1 MRRSYDTLSFSSA
14 VSMGRLKL
22 IHKRRGSQNYY
33 ARMMV
38 PQPLREAIG
47 KREFIMSLGTPHR
60 KEAEALALPIL
71 AGWREEIRVFQLSAV
86 NDDLGILG
94 GEKHHP
100 TKAEIEDAAL
110 WVGFDESSRRLEALI
125 RAKAKLGPDAFAQ
138 MQDEF
143 ERRYLD
149 LCRRQLAGEDNYW
162 RERAI
167 KMVNHRQ
174 WDLSEAS
181 PEFTFLIQQLSL
193 CGLDLFRKAVENL
206 RNPIVDFQPSEH
218 TRGLSTRR
226 QERAKQG
233 EGILDLFD
241 TYAAQR
247 RSEGKK
253 GDDTLRQDRIAVS
266 SFVEFIGSDR
276 NLRSVMPIEVR
287 EWRNAMAS
295 VPVGY
300 RKRKDFSG
308 LSLRQA
314 VEVAARVGAKKP
326 SLLTVNKNLSGLS
339 SFFVWAKREG
349 YAEGNP
355 CDGLRYDAD
364 KRKNP
369 RPPFTVDQLNAMLKS
384 PLFVGFAE
392 DGQEHKRG
400 NQSTRDW
407 RFWIP
412 LICLFTGARIGEI
425 AQLRVDDVECHE
437 GHWFIHIRH
446 SERTGQRTKNGK
458 SRIAPMHSILEKIG
472 FVEFAQDQ
480 QKRAFGSGDQRLF
493 PELMLNE
500 REQHGRASRFW
511 RTYLAR
517 IGVKE
522 GADGHGTHSFRHGMA
537 DQLRLAGYHDSEI
550 AVVLG
555 HQQASVTSGYGTLRQ
570 GTAARLSEIINS
582 AKFEGVAFSHLY
594 PSR

>member
-1 MRRSYDTLSFSSA
+1 
-14 VSMGRLKL
+14 MGRVKL
-22 IHKRRGSQNYY
+22 IHKRPGSQNYY
-33 ARMMV
+33 ARLMV
-38 PQPLREAIG
+38 PKQLREAIG
-47 KREFIMSLGTPHR
+47 KREFTMSLGTPDR
-60 KEAEALALPIL
+60 REAEARALPVL
-71 AGWREEIRVFQLSAV
+71 GEWREELRVVQSRAA
-86 NDDLGILG
+86 NDDPIAQAGV
-94 GEKHHP
+94 KHRP

-110 WVGFDESSRRLEALI
+110 WVGFDEASRKLDALI
-125 RAKAKLGPDAFAQ
+125 TAKARLGPDTFAQ
-138 MQDEF
+138 VKSEF

-149 LCRRQLAGEDNYW
+149 VCRRQFAGEDGFW
-162 RERAI
+162 TERAI

-174 WDLSEAS
+174 WDLSEGS
-181 PEFTFLIQQLSL
+181 PEFAFLIEQLSL
-193 CGLDLFRKAVENL
+193 CGLDLFRKAVETL
-206 RNPIVDFQPSEH
+206 RNPVAPFQPSEH
-218 TRGLSTRR
+218 TRSLSTKR
-226 QERAKQG
+226 QERAKEG
-233 EGILDLFD
+233 EGIMDLFD
-241 TYAAQR
+241 VYAAQR

-253 GDDTLRQDRIAVS
+253 GADTLRQDRVAIS
-266 SFVEFIGSDR
+266 SFVELIGSDR
-276 NLRSVMPIEVR
+276 SLRSVKPTEVR
-287 EWRNAMAS
+287 EWRNAMAA

-314 VEVAARVGAKKP
+314 VEVAAKVGAQKP

-349 YAEGNP
+349 YAESNP

-369 RPPFTVDQLNAMLKS
+369 RPPFTVDQLNAMLTS

-392 DGQEHKRG
+392 DGQEHIRG
-400 NQSTRDW
+400 NVKTRDW

-412 LICLFTGARIGEI
+412 LVCLFTGARIGEI

-472 FVEFAQDQ
+472 FVGFAQDQ
-480 QKRAFGSGDQRLF
+480 QKRALGSGDQRLF

-594 PSR
+594 LSRE